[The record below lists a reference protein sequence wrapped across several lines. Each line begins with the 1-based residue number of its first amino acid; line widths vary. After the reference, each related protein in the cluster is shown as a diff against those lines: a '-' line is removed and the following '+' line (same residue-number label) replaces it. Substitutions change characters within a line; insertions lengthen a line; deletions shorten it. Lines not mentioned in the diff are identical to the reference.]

1 MKEDNDGDYDDGEG
15 FVALNH
21 TQWQTHTHTL
31 GRTPLDE
38 CSAPRRPP
46 PDNSQHSQ
54 HTDIH
59 ASGGISKPQSEQASV
74 VADPRL

>member
-1 MKEDNDGDYDDGEG
+1 MMTVRVLLHLTTHNGK
-15 FVALNH
+15 
-21 TQWQTHTHTL
+21 HTHTL

-54 HTDIH
+54 QTDIH